1 MKRVKDLAVKVGSY
15 TKDGKEKGRYLNIG
29 TLMQDDKG
37 GQFILL
43 DRTFNPAGVVDAS
56 GKSSVLVSLFDPQS
70 QSKAESAQRDDVA
83 GSDIPF

>member
-56 GKSSVLVSLFDPQS
+56 GKASVLVSLFDPQS
-70 QSKAESAQRDDVA
+70 QSKTESAQRDDVA
-83 GSDIPF
+83 GADIPF